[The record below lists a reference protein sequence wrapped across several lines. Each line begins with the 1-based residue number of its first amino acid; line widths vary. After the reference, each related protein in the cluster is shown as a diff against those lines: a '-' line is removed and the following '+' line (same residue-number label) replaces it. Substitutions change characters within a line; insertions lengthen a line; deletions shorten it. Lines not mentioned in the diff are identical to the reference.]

1 MVVVDAERAM
11 PSAWT
16 GPAAAT
22 AARLPALSL
31 TPNSVLQAF
40 KWCGVRVVGD
50 CVGMEL
56 RK

>member
-22 AARLPALSL
+22 AATWPALSL
-31 TPNSVLQAF
+31 TPNSVQAF

>member
-22 AARLPALSL
+22 AATRPALSL
-31 TPNSVLQAF
+31 TPNSVQAF